1 MADNYFFSPAS
12 SFIVGANYSPATK
25 VLQVKFKN
33 GDTFNY
39 GDVDEG
45 VWTGFQ
51 AAPSKGVYFHGLIKD
66 NYPNEQV

>member
-45 VWTGFQ
+45 VWIGFQ
-51 AAPSKGVYFHGLIKD
+51 ASSSKGSFFHQNLKEI
-66 NYPNEQV
+66 YAYEQV